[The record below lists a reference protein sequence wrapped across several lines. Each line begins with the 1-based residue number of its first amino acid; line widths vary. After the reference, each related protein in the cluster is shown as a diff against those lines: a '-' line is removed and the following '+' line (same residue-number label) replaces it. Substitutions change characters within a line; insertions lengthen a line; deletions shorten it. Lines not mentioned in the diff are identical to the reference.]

1 MALCLTSKPF
11 DMRNQIGPYLLALLC
26 LILLADVAKAQSS
39 WPRFRGERGD
49 GQVDK
54 FPQKPLSPK
63 LLWETPLPSQGVGGV
78 SATADF
84 VVVSSR
90 SSDDK
95 QDVFVGIDPVSGA
108 VLWQKEYAAPGQL
121 DYGTSPRA
129 TPLISDPYVFL
140 LGAMGDLHCLD
151 IDTGEVKWHKHMV
164 KDLGGVLPI
173 WGYGWSP
180 LLVDVHLIVLPGGP
194 NCSIAALAGETGQVV
209 WQTPGQPTA
218 YASPM
223 LANWKN
229 RQQIIA
235 YDRTTLG
242 GWSVED
248 GQRLWTIKPPEP
260 NDFNV
265 PTPLVLPDGLAVVTE
280 NNGLRKYDIDPAT
293 GFPKPEPSASVA
305 TVRPDAHTPVICG
318 RQLLV
323 AERELLALNLDNKL
337 SIDWRIKDR
346 ALRQHNSLIAAGN
359 QALVITQGGE
369 LLLVQTEGSS
379 GRIVSRHKF
388 SGSTKYILSHPA
400 LVGDTLYL
408 RAENSLQAWAL
419 WQ

>member
-1 MALCLTSKPF
+1 MPV
-11 DMRNQIGPYLLALLC
+11 RIGSFILALLC
-26 LILLADVAKAQSS
+26 LSWVVDVASAQST

-49 GQVDK
+49 GHVAK

-90 SSDDK
+90 SPDDK
-95 QDVFVGIDPVSGA
+95 QDVFVSIDPVSGA

-151 IDTGEVKWHKHMV
+151 IDTGEVKWHQHLV

-180 LLVDVHLIVLPGGP
+180 LLVDVRLIVLPGGP
-194 NCSIAALAGETGQVV
+194 NCSIAALAAETGKVV
-209 WQTPGQPTA
+209 WQTPGQPVA

-223 LANWKN
+223 LAQWKG

-265 PTPLVLPDGLAVVTE
+265 PTPLVLPDGLVVVTE
-280 NNGLRKYDIDPAT
+280 NNGLRRYDIDAQT
-293 GFPKPEPSASVA
+293 GFPKSEPSASVS
-305 TVRPDAHTPVICG
+305 TVRPDAHTPVICD

-337 SIDWRIKDR
+337 AIDWRIKDR

-419 WQ
+419 W